1 MGRFRSC
8 AGLRDRLRR
17 LEEAARGETMTL
29 VCPVCGAEFV
39 AHGDVPLEYIVHQ
52 WVAETGDMG
61 NHETP
66 EDILRVFEHE
76 HDPGALLEK
85 CSGLPFLSK
94 AVSGID
100 AGARAG
106 DEGGA

>member
-1 MGRFRSC
+1 MGRFR
-8 AGLRDRLRR
+8 ARLRK
-17 LEEAARGETMTL
+17 LEEAAREETMTL
-29 VCPVCGAEFV
+29 VCPACGAEFV
-39 AHGDVPLEYIVHQ
+39 AYGDVPLEFIVHQ
-52 WVAETGDMG
+52 WVRETGEG
-61 NHETP
+61 GHHETP
-66 EDILRVFEHE
+66 ASILRVFDHG

-100 AGARAG
+100 VGARSG